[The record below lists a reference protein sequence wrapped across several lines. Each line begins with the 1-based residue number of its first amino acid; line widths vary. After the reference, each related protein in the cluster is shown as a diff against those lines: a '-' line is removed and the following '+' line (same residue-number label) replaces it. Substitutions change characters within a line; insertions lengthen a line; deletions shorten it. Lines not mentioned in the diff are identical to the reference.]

1 MNPPVD
7 DVKRMAAAVAV
18 LRAALRLADH
28 RPAAATTPAAVAALA
43 AAVPAVQA
51 LGRPR

>member
-7 DVKRMAAAVAV
+7 HVKRMADAVAV
-18 LRAALRLADH
+18 LRAALHLAER

-43 AAVPAVQA
+43 AAVPAAQA